1 MNARPRLLPGL
12 LGLMVVLWSL
22 NFIIGKLVLRELP
35 PLLASGLRLAG
46 AGALML
52 PIYALSERRSRL
64 AERSD
69 LVRLA
74 LLGVS
79 GIALNQ
85 VFFLVGLERTTV
97 AHAALIFGLSPI
109 LVLLA
114 AAAAGQESVT
124 ARKLAGMLVALGGVA
139 VLHAGP
145 ASAAGASLTGDL
157 LVLAGAS
164 AFALFTVLSKPF
176 TARYGSIAMNTIG
189 YVGGALALAPLIA
202 WEARRFPL
210 GEVSATAWAALA
222 YMAVFPS
229 VVCYLIFYSALRY
242 LTASRLAALAYLQPV
257 LATLMGVVLL
267 GERVS
272 GALVAGGALVLAG
285 VWVAERA

>member
-12 LGLMVVLWSL
+12 LGLMVLLWSL
-22 NFIIGKLVLRELP
+22 NFVVGKFVLRELP
-35 PLLASGLRLAG
+35 PLLASGLRVAG
-46 AGALML
+46 AGVLLL
-52 PIYALSERRSRL
+52 PIYAFSQRRASRVGR
-64 AERSD
+64 AD
-69 LVRLA
+69 LVRLGV
-74 LLGVS
+74 LGVT

-85 VFFLVGLERTTV
+85 VLFLVGLERTTV

-114 AAAAGQESVT
+114 AAAAGQESFT
-124 ARKLAGMLVALGGVA
+124 ARKLAGMLIALGGVA

-145 ASAAGASLTGDL
+145 SSTSGATLRGDL

-164 AFALFTVLSKPF
+164 AFALFTVLSKPL
-176 TARYGSIAMNTIG
+176 TVRYGSIAMNTIG

-210 GEVSATAWAALA
+210 REVSAPAWAALA

-229 VVCYLIFYSALRY
+229 VVCYLIFYHALRY
-242 LTASRLAALAYLQPV
+242 LAASRIAALAYLQPV
-257 LATLMGVVLL
+257 LATLMGVVAL

-272 GALVAGGALVLAG
+272 GALIAGGALVLAG